1 MNREILILREAEIRN
16 LLDPASGIAAMERA
30 FTAYSSGQAELPAVI
45 HLDIPESQGEI
56 HIKAGHI
63 HGQPCYAVKIVS
75 GFAGNPALGLPAND
89 GMVVVFNARTGAP
102 AAFLLDNG
110 FITDFRTGAAGA
122 VAAKFL
128 AKPKIPTVAIIGTGV
143 QARFQLEMLAQV
155 RNFSEVRIWGRD
167 QNKAWQC
174 AEDLGR
180 RRGIPACNFAVADS
194 VEAAVTPAD
203 LVITVTASREPLLQ
217 ATWLKAG
224 TTIIAVGSD
233 GPDKQEL
240 AVDVLARANKV
251 VADSLPQCMRLGE
264 IHHAIE
270 AGVISKETVYAELG
284 EIIAGR
290 KPGRELDDQIIV
302 CDLTGVGVQDVAAA
316 ALVMTRAQ
324 ETGKGERIA
333 G

>member
-1 MNREILILREAEIRN
+1 
-16 LLDPASGIAAMERA
+16 
-30 FTAYSSGQAELPAVI
+30 
-45 HLDIPESQGEI
+45 
-56 HIKAGHI
+56 
-63 HGQPCYAVKIVS
+63 
-75 GFAGNPALGLPAND
+75 
-89 GMVVVFNARTGAP
+89 MVVVFNARTGAP

>member
-16 LLDPASGIAAMERA
+16 LLDPASGIAAVERA
-30 FTAYSSGQAELPAVI
+30 FTAYSSGQAELPGVI

-63 HGQPCYAVKIVS
+63 HGQPYYAVKIVS

-128 AKPKIPTVAIIGTGV
+128 AKPKIPTVAVLGTGV

-174 AEDLGR
+174 AEDLGK

-194 VEAAVTPAD
+194 VEAAVKPAD

-217 ATWLKAG
+217 ANWLKAG

-240 AVDVLARANKV
+240 AVDVLARANKI

-264 IHHAIE
+264 MHHAIE
-270 AGVISKETVYAELG
+270 
-284 EIIAGR
+284 
-290 KPGRELDDQIIV
+290 
-302 CDLTGVGVQDVAAA
+302 
-316 ALVMTRAQ
+316 
-324 ETGKGERIA
+324 
-333 G
+333 